1 MIVITLSKV
10 PPSLRGDLTKWFQEV
25 QTGVYVGNINAR
37 VRDALWERIQKNIGV
52 NGEATMVYSTNNKT
66 GYTFKTNRKDKEIVN
81 FDGIPLVKHIFPEE
95 DSIKLGFSDAA
106 KRHKARMMAGKKI
119 RDSEDVRLKRNF
131 SVIDI
136 ETTGLDVTNDVIIS
150 LAAVKGATG
159 DRFYKLIRTN
169 NLISPKIVALTGITN
184 EKLESEGE
192 DIYAVLNEF
201 KKFIEDDILIGFNIM
216 NFDLRFI
223 NAAMIAAGI
232 EEKMN
237 NTIIDL
243 LPRIKKIDSF
253 LDNYRFETVLRAYGV
268 TNNLPHNALSD
279 SIACRELAV
288 KLMKNGKLS
297 F

>member
-37 VRDALWERIQKNIGV
+37 VRDVLWERIQKNIGV
-52 NGEATMVYSTNNKT
+52 NGEATMVYSINNEV
-66 GYTFKTNRKDKEIVN
+66 GYTFRNIRKDKEIVD

-192 DIYAVLNEF
+192 DIYTVLNEF